1 MQEGGCQE
9 EARMRDKLMTCISAM
24 QKSYGICQT
33 RCCNDAADSGFAEAA
48 RLFVH
53 GQIAIL
59 DAAQAAV

>member
-1 MQEGGCQE
+1 
-9 EARMRDKLMTCISAM
+9 MRDKLMTCISAM